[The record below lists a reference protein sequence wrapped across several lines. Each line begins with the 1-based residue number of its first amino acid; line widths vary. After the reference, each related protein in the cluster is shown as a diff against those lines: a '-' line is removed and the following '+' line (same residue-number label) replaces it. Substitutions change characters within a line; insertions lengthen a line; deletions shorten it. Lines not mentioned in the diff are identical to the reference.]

1 MKTAAK
7 AQLDT
12 ITFSDFVQVVV
23 YSSSAS
29 SYNDMSTLMRG
40 TSENKKLMEFIDEI
54 EAKGSTCGKC
64 GIKRAFEIFEA
75 STSLQGLIKT
85 PLDAVEL

>member
-23 YSSSAS
+23 YSSSAN

-40 TSENKKLMEFIDEI
+40 TSENKKID
-54 EAKGSTCGKC
+54 G
-64 GIKRAFEIFEA
+64 
-75 STSLQGLIKT
+75 
-85 PLDAVEL
+85 VY

>member
-1 MKTAAK
+1 MRKRKTRLSIMKNAAK

-40 TSENKKLMEFIDEI
+40 TSYNKKKLMEFIDE
-54 EAKGSTCGKC
+54 
-64 GIKRAFEIFEA
+64 
-75 STSLQGLIKT
+75 
-85 PLDAVEL
+85 D

>member
-1 MKTAAK
+1 
-7 AQLDT
+7 
-12 ITFSDFVQVVV
+12 
-23 YSSSAS
+23 
-29 SYNDMSTLMRG
+29 
-40 TSENKKLMEFIDEI
+40 MEFIDEI